1 MSNNNELVK
10 YLGKESYTRI
20 FDKDELVEL
29 YEKYR
34 GNSSNEDIKT
44 VIVGMSFLDESKT
57 HTSISF
63 LASLL
68 STLITKIDQSTSRKF
83 QQGQTQLVEI
93 INEIADDNKH
103 DRYKI
108 KCRTRQYIVG
118 IEEVPLPYS
127 FEIIEKYTKA
137 NEYPVIE
144 NSLGYETY
152 NSYFNEN
159 NLEKLDKQLD
169 NASTLES
176 QFNALY
182 KIANRKFIGNEEIAL
197 ILLDE
202 ANMDMDEIW
211 ENAKK
216 TIATAYDLLENYK
229 YTQAKIEVEIKEYH
243 VRISKKDIIKIG
255 VPYLFT
261 IKRLKGQSG
270 WEELDY

>member
-57 HTSISF
+57 HTSFSF

-108 KCRTRQYIVG
+108 KCRTRQYVVG

-137 NEYPVIE
+137 NEYPVIV
-144 NSLGYETY
+144 NRVGSRYY

-169 NASTLES
+169 NTNTLES
-176 QFNALY
+176 QFNVLY
-182 KIANRKFIGNEEIAL
+182 KIANREFIGNEEMAL
-197 ILLDE
+197 LLLDE
-202 ANMDMDEIW
+202 ANLDMDEIW
-211 ENAKK
+211 EDAKK
-216 TIATAYDLLENYK
+216 TIATAYDLLKNYK
-229 YTQAKIEVEIKEYH
+229 YKQAEMKVKIDEYY
-243 VRISKKDIIKIG
+243 VRINEEDIVKIG
-255 VPYLFT
+255 VPYLFA
-261 IKRLKGQSG
+261 IKRLRGQSG
-270 WEELDY
+270 WEVLDY